1 MTKVSRLVPEFVEF
15 APPELKEGV
24 LYVSMIYGSA
34 VHKCCCGCGEK
45 VVTPFSPTD
54 WKLTFDGE
62 TVSLQPSIGTW
73 SFKCRSHYWIRANE
87 IYWAPAWT
95 EEQIDAGRERDRT
108 MKFNYFKR
116 RQLKSAGPAPQT
128 GAEDRQPSA
137 GARQKIGSRVAA
149 WLRGLFRAE

>member
-1 MTKVSRLVPEFVEF
+1 MTKLSRLAPEFVEF

-62 TVSLQPSIGTW
+62 TVSLHPSIGNW
-73 SFKCRSHYWIRANE
+73 SFECRSHYWISENE
-87 IYWAPAWT
+87 IHWAADMSEAEIET
-95 EEQIDAGRERDRT
+95 GRRYDREA
-108 MKFNYFKR
+108 KSNYFRLR
-116 RQLKSAGPAPQT
+116 RLKSAAPALKPGGKDHGPL
-128 GAEDRQPSA
+128 GAVR
-137 GARQKIGSRVAA
+137 GTIGSK
-149 WLRGLFRAE
+149 LRGWWQALIGGG